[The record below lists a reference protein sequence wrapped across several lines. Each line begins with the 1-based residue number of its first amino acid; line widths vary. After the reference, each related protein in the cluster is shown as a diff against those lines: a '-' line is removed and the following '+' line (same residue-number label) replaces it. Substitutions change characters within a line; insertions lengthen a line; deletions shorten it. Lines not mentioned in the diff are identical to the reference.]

1 MSTTSSDLIPVTVL
15 TGFLGAGKTTLLN
28 RILSEPHGHRIAVI
42 ENEFGEIGI
51 DNALLKRNAD
61 EQVLVMNNGCICC
74 TVRDDLVRILG
85 ELAEKRAAGALDF
98 ERVLI
103 ETTGLADPAPVA
115 QTFFVD
121 PGVAE
126 HYRLDAVITVVD
138 AVHAMQQLDAHHEAQ
153 DQVGFADRILLS
165 KTDLVSAAHTEAL
178 KARLHEMNVRAPIVP
193 VHFGKTDLA
202 QILDID
208 AFSLEVAESLEPEFL
223 DHFHAHEHDDDVQS
237 FSIRLTEPLSPT
249 RFRLALG
256 ALIDKYSAQ
265 MLRYKGVVHLA
276 GYDDQVIMQGV
287 HMLMALN
294 LAEPWVPD
302 SPRESVLVFI
312 GERLPEAE
320 FRAVINASIHR
331 PDAEADARFE
341 AAMKIIDDVP
351 F

>member
-1 MSTTSSDLIPVTVL
+1 MSRPQIPVTVL

-51 DNALLKRNAD
+51 DNALLKRRSD

-85 ELAEKRAAGALDF
+85 ELAEKRAAGQLDF

-126 HYRLDAVITVVD
+126 HYALDAVITVVD
-138 AVHAMQQLDAHHEAQ
+138 AVHGMAQLDAHNEAQ

-165 KTDLVSAAHTEAL
+165 KTDLVSAEQQEELST
-178 KARLHEMNVRAPIVP
+178 RLHEINIRAPIIP

-208 AFSLEVAESLEPEFL
+208 AFSLEIAEALEPEFL
-223 DHFHAHEHDDDVQS
+223 HHFHHHHHDDDVQS
-237 FSIRLTEPLSPT
+237 FSIRLSEPLSPI
-249 RFRLALG
+249 RFRLGLG
-256 ALIDKYSAQ
+256 SLIDKYSAQ
-265 MLRYKGVVHLA
+265 LLRYKGVVHLA
-276 GYDDQVIMQGV
+276 GYEQRVILQGV

-294 LAEPWVPD
+294 LAEPWLPD
-302 SPRESVLVFI
+302 GPRESVLVFI

-320 FRAVINASIHR
+320 FRAVIDAAVLR
-331 PDAEADARFE
+331 TDAESDASFD
-341 AAMKIIDDVP
+341 AAMKIIDELP

>member
-1 MSTTSSDLIPVTVL
+1 MSRPQIPVTVL

-51 DNALLKRNAD
+51 DNALLKRRSD

-85 ELAEKRAAGALDF
+85 ELAAKRAAGELDF

-126 HYRLDAVITVVD
+126 HYALDAVITVVD
-138 AVHAMQQLDAHHEAQ
+138 AVHGMAQLDAHHEAQ

-165 KTDLVSAAHTEAL
+165 KTDLVSAEQQEELST
-178 KARLHEMNVRAPIVP
+178 RLHEINIRAPIIP

-208 AFSLEVAESLEPEFL
+208 AFSLDIAEALEPEFL
-223 DHFHAHEHDDDVQS
+223 HHFHHHHHDDDVQS
-237 FSIRLTEPLSPT
+237 FSIRLSEPLSPI
-249 RFRLALG
+249 RFRLGLG
-256 ALIDKYSAQ
+256 SLIDKYSAQ
-265 MLRYKGVVHLA
+265 LLRYKGVVHLA
-276 GYDDQVIMQGV
+276 GYEQRVILQGV

-294 LAEPWVPD
+294 LAEPWLPD
-302 SPRESVLVFI
+302 GPRESVLVFI

-320 FRAVINASIHR
+320 FRAVIDAAVLR
-331 PDAEADARFE
+331 TDAESDASFD
-341 AAMKIIDDVP
+341 AAMKIIDELP